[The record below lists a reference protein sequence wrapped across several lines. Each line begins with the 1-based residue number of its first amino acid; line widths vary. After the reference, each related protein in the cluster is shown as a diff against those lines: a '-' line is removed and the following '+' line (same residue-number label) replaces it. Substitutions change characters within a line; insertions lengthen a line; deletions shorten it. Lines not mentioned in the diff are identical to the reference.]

1 MVGRPH
7 SRENGWGGVVVAVPT
22 VSPPMERLSCV
33 PSCREEKERLSAEWE
48 SREGSLRTW
57 VGELERSCGLL
68 QTGLPP
74 TLSLAFPATP
84 DTARALGS
92 FLWQQPKP
100 LDRLASPPTS
110 SWGTRD
116 HGGGNRALQGS
127 EQSWDG
133 HYSNGGVY

>member
-33 PSCREEKERLSAEWE
+33 PSCRGEKERLSAEWE
-48 SREGSLRTW
+48 SREGSLRTR

-68 QTGLPP
+68 LALQTGLPP
-74 TLSLAFPATP
+74 ILSLAFPTTP

-116 HGGGNRALQGS
+116 HRGR
-127 EQSWDG
+127 
-133 HYSNGGVY
+133 